1 MLFVAKEEEISRDLH
16 EMMEE
21 GLVPKKDDSEN
32 SELDPNKEDSKT
44 SQLDAK
50 EDSKTSQLDANED
63 SNHTTTTLNK
73 NEVPAKKIMFVEA
86 IYSALH
92 WLVSILFFFVGGFIS
107 TKISFFAASGKKL
120 QAECQQ
126 VLINSLFC
134 FLALSF
140 ILGSRMTPL
149 QKMFLTAYA
158 FGALYA
164 VMTHLEVGILFFILK

>member
-73 NEVPAKKIMFVEA
+73 NEVPAKMIKDTVYADRRERACCIA
-86 IYSALH
+86 DSY
-92 WLVSILFFFVGGFIS
+92 WIL
-107 TKISFFAASGKKL
+107 
-120 QAECQQ
+120 
-126 VLINSLFC
+126 
-134 FLALSF
+134 
-140 ILGSRMTPL
+140 
-149 QKMFLTAYA
+149 
-158 FGALYA
+158 
-164 VMTHLEVGILFFILK
+164 

>member
-73 NEVPAKKIMFVEA
+73 NEVPAKVKNNVCRSDLFSAALASIHFIFFRWWLYIYEDLFLRCAWKEATGRMPAGSDQFFV
-86 IYSALH
+86 
-92 WLVSILFFFVGGFIS
+92 LFFGVIFYTGES
-107 TKISFFAASGKKL
+107 DDTAS
-120 QAECQQ
+120 EDVSHC
-126 VLINSLFC
+126 IC
-134 FLALSF
+134 FRS
-140 ILGSRMTPL
+140 
-149 QKMFLTAYA
+149 
-158 FGALYA
+158 
-164 VMTHLEVGILFFILK
+164 VVCE

>member
-21 GLVPKKDDSEN
+21 GLVPKTIRKF
-32 SELDPNKEDSKT
+32 ELDPNKEDSKT

-73 NEVPAKKIMFVEA
+73 NEVPAK
-86 IYSALH
+86 
-92 WLVSILFFFVGGFIS
+92 
-107 TKISFFAASGKKL
+107 ISFFAAPGKKL